1 MPHFLEPK
9 PSSPPAS
16 YSTGDAAL
24 DQRLRDLLS
33 DVGVDP
39 QSREFF
45 EMMVTVLKFAQH
57 HPGAA
62 DRRLFNQALKE
73 MRYADKIF
81 SQYRNR
87 KKVVVF
93 GSARTSPQT
102 KEFKAARDFGALM
115 VKAGYMVMT
124 GGGDGIMGATQEG
137 AGRENSFGLNIVLPF
152 EQKANSIIAGDPKL
166 INFRYFFTRKLHF
179 VKESHAIALFPGGFG
194 TMDEGFE
201 AITLMQTG
209 KAALQPV
216 VFIDAPKG
224 NYWRTFEKYLREHLL
239 RDGLISEYDFH
250 LFKFTDD
257 LREAEKEI
265 LAFYYNF
272 HSYRVV
278 GRQLVIRLQR
288 AVPEGALQ
296 RLRDDFADIVG
307 NPDDLKLCAMFPQEA
322 NEPETA
328 HLHRLCLTFDRK
340 KYGRLR
346 QLIDRLNE
354 F

>member
-1 MPHFLEPK
+1 MQSHLDSKHPEP
-9 PSSPPAS
+9 

-24 DQRLRDLLS
+24 DKRLRELLA
-33 DVGVDP
+33 DCGVGAD
-39 QSREFF
+39 SREFY
-45 EMMVTVLKFAQH
+45 EMMVTVLKFARH

-62 DRRLFNQALKE
+62 DRKLFNQALKE
-73 MRYADKIF
+73 MRYADKVF
-81 SQYRNR
+81 SQYRDR

-93 GSARTSPQT
+93 GSARTSPKA
-102 KEFKAARDFGALM
+102 KEYQAAHDFGALM

-152 EQKANSIIAGDPKL
+152 EQKANPVIAGDPKL

-216 VFIDAPKG
+216 VFIDAPGG

-239 RDGLISEYDFH
+239 RDGLVSDYDFH

-265 LAFYYNF
+265 LTFYYNF
-272 HSYRVV
+272 HSYRIV
-278 GRQLVIRLQR
+278 GRQMVIRMQR
-288 AVPEGALQ
+288 AVPDGALK

-307 NPDDLKLCAMFPQEA
+307 SPEDLKLCAMLPAEQ
-322 NEPETA
+322 NEPDTA
-328 HLHRLCLTFDRK
+328 HLHRLCLTFDRR